1 MDAIEFGHTEIKKIC
16 KAINELRDKVG
27 KPKRKVEPPQ
37 FDDAYYNDLK
47 KRVGAELADALD
59 TKKHPKAES
68 YTLVKDIKKKL
79 AADLPED
86 DDEAEAQD

>member
-1 MDAIEFGHTEIKKIC
+1 M
-16 KAINELRDKVG
+16 
-27 KPKRKVEPPQ
+27 
-37 FDDAYYNDLK
+37 K

-79 AADLPED
+79 AAELPKTGTKKTTKLQE
-86 DDEAEAQD
+86 EAQHTTRLCASASSASR